1 MVGALGQARR
11 ELGDISILRSAALLE
26 QRCAEVFMSRRV
38 ADGVASLFGLVRGQL
53 GL

>member
-11 ELGDISILRSAALLE
+11 DVGDVSILRSAALLE

-38 ADGVASLFGLVRGQL
+38 ANGVASLLGLIRGQL